1 MLVFV
6 VAPDEATRRL
16 DVVVTGALAREGR
29 AVTRGE
35 VQRWIDDALVLV
47 DGKPGSAS
55 GKVRAGQTISAT
67 PGRPPTSEALPD
79 DSVVFTVLFEDKALL
94 VLDKP
99 AGLVVHPAK
108 GHETGTLVNGLLA
121 RGGFDLPPEGEGPL
135 AHVRPGIVHRLDK
148 GTSGVMVVAKRAD
161 AREGLK
167 KLFATHDIER
177 RYLALV
183 AGENQGG
190 TLRALHARHP
200 TDRLRFTTHTR
211 EGKTAVTHVRVVDRF
226 GRLATK
232 VACELETGRTH
243 QIRVHLAEL
252 ARTPVLGDPV
262 YGQAREFE
270 PVRTV
275 HKGLSHQALHA
286 SVLGFVHPLSGARLR
301 FETPPPA
308 DFVAAEAALAAAKDK

>member
-1 MLVFV
+1 MVTAALV
-6 VAPDEATRRL
+6 
-16 DVVVTGALAREGR
+16 REGR
-29 AVTRGE
+29 AITRGE
-35 VQRWIDDALVLV
+35 VQRWIDDGRVLV
-47 DGKPGSAS
+47 DTKAGNPSS
-55 GKVRAGQTISAT
+55 KVRAGQTIDVT
-67 PGRPPTSEALPD
+67 PGRPAASEALPD
-79 DSVVFTVLFEDKALL
+79 ASVVFTVLFEDEALL

-167 KLFATHDIER
+167 RLFATHDIER

-183 AGENQGG
+183 AGQNAGG
-190 TLRALHARHP
+190 TLRSLHARHP
-200 TDRLRFTTHTR
+200 SDRLRFTTHTR
-211 EGKTAVTHVRVVDRF
+211 EGKTAVTHVSSLARF
-226 GRLATK
+226 GTLATK

-252 ARTPVLGDPV
+252 SRTPVLGDPV
-262 YGQAREFE
+262 YGQAKEFE
-270 PVRTV
+270 PVRAI
-275 HKGLSHQALHA
+275 HKALSHQALHA
-286 SVLGFVHPLSGARLR
+286 SVLGFVHPLTQEKLR

-308 DFVAAEAALAAAKDK
+308 DFLAAEAALAAAANK